1 MNLDIGSTRNH
12 LQAFDFIKLF
22 IEDLGWNYPKN
33 KAKFPF
39 QIKEETFYRQETA
52 ELSGLVVYEI
62 TSPDGLIPDSKTRA
76 IISEEIQ
83 KIKFEHLLI
92 FVDQNRT
99 QSVWRWLKLQHNKN
113 LPREHAFYKGQTG
126 DLFISKLAGL
136 FTDINELE
144 NNFTLLDVTK
154 KIKNAFDVEK
164 ITKKFFKEF
173 ETKHGDFVQEISGI
187 NNEKHRAWY
196 ASVLL
201 HRLMFIWFLQKK
213 HFLDHGNGHY
223 LVDKLKQI
231 QQIENNQYYQLFLKP
246 LFFEGFAK
254 PEQERSEQ
262 TNQLLGNIVYL
273 NGGLFLPHQIEEL
286 YPNIQV
292 TDQAFKDLFVLFSNY
307 SWNLD
312 DSLNGKDN
320 EINPDVL
327 GYIFEKYINQ
337 KQFGAYYTRPEI
349 TDYLSEQTIYKL
361 LLDKVNLPAIPE
373 LNLQARQFKD
383 ISELLLKLD
392 APLCQKLL
400 FEVLPNLSILDP
412 ACGSGAF
419 LVAAMKTLINVYA
432 AIIGKIKFLNDTA
445 LNNWL
450 KNAEKEHK
458 SIDYFIK
465 KQIISNNL
473 YGVDIM
479 PEAMEIAKLRLF
491 LALVSSA
498 QTVDQLEP
506 LPNIDFNIMAGNSLI
521 GLLQVDEKIFEQK
534 DLFSGKSYRQ
544 VLTEKN
550 EMIASYRDA
559 TSYYRKDLGHFR
571 NDIAEYK
578 RKDYA
583 ILNNMLLAEF
593 SKLKIQFEQATWDEK
608 KNKEG
613 KSIKRLLTLEDIE
626 QLQPFHWG
634 YEFDQIFEKG
644 GFDAIITNPPWE
656 VLQADEKEFF
666 QQYAPEIQ
674 KNKLRI
680 EDWTKQFVE
689 FMQNSELREIWL
701 NYVSGFSYTTNFFKS
716 SQQYQYQTAV
726 VNGKKTGSS
735 INLYKLFTEQCFNLL
750 KEKGECGIVI
760 PSGIY
765 TDLGATGLRNLLF
778 NQTKITG
785 LFCFENRK
793 MIFEGVDSR
802 FKFVV
807 LTFVKTK
814 DRSHAGALEREQY
827 AGALERD
834 QIEQTEQTSFPRSSV
849 GTRNSILKRE
859 NEKTTNLTGLEDLSG
874 FSPTFPVAFMRHE
887 VIELASFPNANSL
900 KLSIDLIK
908 KLSPDSF
915 SIMEF
920 KTPLDIHIAEKMLTF
935 PLLGETLEQTWNLKL
950 TISFHM
956 TNYSYLF
963 KSENAAGRLP
973 LYEGK
978 MIHQFTHLWGDS
990 KPRYWIE
997 ETEGR
1002 KALLGKKEDS
1012 GQKLDYQC
1020 YRLGFRDITASTNE
1034 RTMIATVLPKS
1045 VFTGNT
1051 LMYSYLPENNLEILF
1066 IVTMLNSF
1074 IVDWI
1079 LRQKVTS
1086 HCNFF
1091 YVYQTPIPRL
1101 QLKDKWFK
1109 EIVEKAAGLICTT
1122 DEFEELRKE
1131 LEEQG
1136 FEIEGNKSRE
1146 QLRAELDAIVAT
1158 IYGLSEEELK
1168 HILSTFP
1175 LVKEE
1180 VKRKVLEEFRR
1191 LN

>member
-1 MNLDIGSTRNH
+1 MNLDIKSTRDH
-12 LQAFDFIKLF
+12 LQAFDFINLF
-22 IEDLGWNYPKN
+22 VEDLGWNRPKN
-33 KAKFPF
+33 KNKFPF
-39 QIKEETFYRQETA
+39 QIQEETFYRQEIA
-52 ELSGLVVYEI
+52 ELSGVVVYEI
-62 TSPDGLIPDSKTRA
+62 TSPNGLIPDSKTRA
-76 IISEEIQ
+76 IVSEEIQ
-83 KIKFEHLLI
+83 KIKFEHLVI
-92 FVDQNRT
+92 FVDQYRT
-99 QSVWRWLKLQHNKN
+99 QSIWRWLKSQQNKN

-144 NNFTLLDVTK
+144 NNLTLLDVTK

-187 NNEKHRAWY
+187 DHEKHRAWY

-223 LVDKLKQI
+223 LVDQLKKI
-231 QQIENNQYYQLFLKP
+231 QQVEKNQYYQRFLKP

-254 PEQERSEQ
+254 PEQERSQE
-262 TNQLLGNIVYL
+262 TNQLLGHIVYL
-273 NGGLFLPHQIEEL
+273 NGGLFLPHQIEEM

-292 TDQAFKDLFVLFSNY
+292 TDQAFEALFVLFSNY

-361 LLDKVNLPAIPE
+361 LLDKINLPAIPE
-373 LNLQARQFKD
+373 LNWEARQFKD
-383 ISELLLKLD
+383 ISDLLLKLD

-400 FEVLPNLSILDP
+400 FEILPNLSILDP

-432 AIIGKIKFLNDTA
+432 AIIGKINFLNNTA

-450 KNAEKEHK
+450 KNAEKAHK
-458 SIDYFIK
+458 SIHYFIK
-465 KQIISNNL
+465 KQIITNNL

-498 QTVDQLEP
+498 QTVEQLEP

-521 GLLQVDEKIFEQK
+521 GLLHVDEKSFEQQ

-544 VLTEKN
+544 VLIAKN
-550 EMIASYRDA
+550 EMIANYKDA
-559 TSYYRKDLGHFR
+559 TTYNKDLGHLR
-571 NDIAEYK
+571 NYIADYK
-578 RKDYA
+578 RKDYV
-583 ILNNMLLAEF
+583 ILNHLLLEEF
-593 SKLKIQFEQATWDEK
+593 SKLKIQFEQATWDDK

-613 KSIKRLLTLEDIE
+613 KPIKRLLTLEDIE

-656 VLQADEKEFF
+656 VFKPQAKEFF
-666 QQYAPEIQ
+666 ADYSEWVT
-674 KNKLRI
+674 KNKMTIKDFEKEKSHLLSNP
-680 EDWTKQFVE
+680 ETKTA
-689 FMQNSELREIWL
+689 WL
-701 NYVSGFSYTTNFFKS
+701 NYQSQFSFVSLYFRNSL
-716 SQQYQYQTAV
+716 QYQHQTAV
-726 VNGKKTGSS
+726 VNGKKTGSD
-735 INLYKLFTEQCFNLL
+735 INLYKLFAEQCFNLL

-765 TDLGATGLRNLLF
+765 TDLGTTGLRNLLF
-778 NQTKITG
+778 NQTNITG
-785 LFCFENRK
+785 LFCFENNK
-793 MIFEGVDSR
+793 LIFEGVHRS

-814 DRSHAGALEREQY
+814 DHFHARTWERENNQ
-827 AGALERD
+827 
-834 QIEQTEQTSFPRSSV
+834 S
-849 GTRNSILKRE
+849 
-859 NEKTTNLTGLEDLSG
+859 
-874 FSPTFPVAFMRHE
+874 FPVAFMRHE
-887 VIELASFPNANSL
+887 VSELTDFPNAHSL

-920 KTPLDIHIAEKMLTF
+920 KTPLDIHIAEKMLKF
-935 PLLGETLEQTWNLKL
+935 PLLGETLGQTWNLKL
-950 TISFHM
+950 TNEFHM
-956 TNYSYLF
+956 TNDSHLF
-963 KSENAAGRLP
+963 KTENAVGRLP

-990 KPRYWIE
+990 KPKYWID

-1012 GQKLDYQC
+1012 GEKLDYQC
-1020 YRLGFRDITASTNE
+1020 YRLAYRAIASSTNE
-1034 RTMIATVLPKS
+1034 RALIATIIPPC
-1045 VFTGNT
+1045 FTGNSVNISKQ
-1051 LMYSYLPENNLEILF
+1051 LDSFSLLICVSF
-1066 IVTMLNSF
+1066 FNSF
-1074 IVDWI
+1074 VADWL
-1079 LRQKVTS
+1079 LRQKVS
-1086 HCNFF
+1086 ANINMF
-1091 YVYQTPIPRL
+1091 YVYQLPIPRL
-1101 QLKDKWFK
+1101 GIKDEWFK
-1109 EIVEKAAGLICTT
+1109 EIVEKSAGLICTT
-1122 DEFEELRKE
+1122 EEFEDLRKA
-1131 LEEQG
+1131 LEEEG
-1136 FEIEGNKSRE
+1136 FEIERNKSRE
-1146 QLRAELDAIVAT
+1146 QLRAELDAIVAV
-1158 IYGLSEEELK
+1158 IYGLTEEELE

-1175 LVKEE
+1175 LVEE
-1180 VKRKVLEEFRR
+1180 DIKRNVLVEFRLLSKSR
-1191 LN
+1191 D

>member
-62 TSPDGLIPDSKTRA
+62 ISPDGLIPDSKTRA

-154 KIKNAFDVEK
+154 KIKSAFDVEK

-273 NGGLFLPHQIEEL
+273 NGGLFLPHQIEET

-292 TDQAFKDLFVLFSNY
+292 ADQAFKDLFVLFSNY

-349 TDYLSEQTIYKL
+349 TNYLSEQTISKL
-361 LLDKVNLPAIPE
+361 ILDRINSEYDWQSFEDCQSWGLDLP
-373 LNLQARQFKD
+373 NYQFKD
-383 ISELLLKLD
+383 LEELWENFDARLCWKLIGKNGI
-392 APLCQKLL
+392 L
-400 FEVLPNLSILDP
+400 ENLTLLDP

-419 LVAAMKTLINVYA
+419 LVAAMKFLMEKVYKV
-432 AIIGKIKFLNDTA
+432 IVNKIENNLKDEQLTQWREKIKNS
-445 LNNWL
+445 
-450 KNAEKEHK
+450 HP

-656 VLQADEKEFF
+656 SFEPNGKEFF
-666 QQYAPEIQ
+666 QEYSSAFS
-674 KNKLRI
+674 KNKMTI
-680 EDWTKQFVE
+680 KNFENEIK
-689 FMQNSELREIWL
+689 ELLKNQQIKSAWL
-701 NYVSGFSYTTNFFKS
+701 NYHSNYNHQRLFFRIAD
-716 SQQYQYQTAV
+716 QYKHQV
-726 VNGKKTGSS
+726 PIIDGKKQGKD

-785 LFCFENRK
+785 LFCFENNK
-793 MIFEGVDSR
+793 LIFEGVHRS

-814 DRSHAGALEREQY
+814 DRSHAGALERENNQ
-827 AGALERD
+827 
-834 QIEQTEQTSFPRSSV
+834 S
-849 GTRNSILKRE
+849 
-859 NEKTTNLTGLEDLSG
+859 
-874 FSPTFPVAFMRHE
+874 FPVAFMRHE
-887 VIELASFPNANSL
+887 VIELASFPNVNSL

-950 TISFHM
+950 HREFNM
-956 TNYSYLF
+956 TDDSYLF
-963 KSENAAGRLP
+963 KTENAAGRLP

-978 MIHQFTHLWGDS
+978 MIHQFTHLWDDS
-990 KPRYWIE
+990 KPKYWID

-1020 YRLGFRDITASTNE
+1020 YRLAYRAIASSTNE
-1034 RTMIATVLPKS
+1034 RALIATILPRNIFCPHS
-1045 VFTGNT
+1045 
-1051 LMYSYLPENNLEILF
+1051 MNLESVIESTISQETRFLLTALF
-1066 IVTMLNSF
+1066 NSF
-1074 IVDWI
+1074 ILDWL
-1079 LRQKVTS
+1079 LRQKVS
-1086 HCNFF
+1086 ANLSMF
-1091 YVYQTPIPRL
+1091 YIYQLPIPRL
-1101 QLKDKWFK
+1101 GIKDKWFK
-1109 EIVEKAAGLICTT
+1109 EIVERASGLICTT

-1180 VKRKVLEEFRR
+1180 VKRKVLEEFS
-1191 LN
+1191 LLSNCKNFK

>member
-12 LQAFDFIKLF
+12 LQTFDFIKLF
-22 IEDLGWNYPKN
+22 IEDLGWNRPKN

-62 TSPDGLIPDSKTRA
+62 ISPDGLIPDSKTRA

-173 ETKHGDFVQEISGI
+173 ETKHADFVQEISGI
-187 NNEKHRAWY
+187 NNEKYRAWY

-231 QQIENNQYYQLFLKP
+231 QQIKNNQYYQLFLKP

-254 PEQERSEQ
+254 PEQERSQQ

-273 NGGLFLPHQIEEL
+273 NGGLFLPHQIEEI
-286 YPNIQV
+286 YPDIQV
-292 TDQAFKDLFVLFSNY
+292 TDQAFKDLFILFSKY

-312 DSLNGKDN
+312 DKIGGKDDQ
-320 EINPDVL
+320 INPDVL

-400 FEVLPNLSILDP
+400 FKVLPNLSILDP

-458 SIDYFIK
+458 SIHYFIK

-521 GLLQVDEKIFEQK
+521 GLLQVDEKSFEQG

-544 VLTEKN
+544 VLNEKN
-550 EMIASYRDA
+550 AMIASYKDA
-559 TSYYRKDLGHFR
+559 TTYNKDLGHLR
-571 NDIAEYK
+571 NYIADYK
-578 RKDYA
+578 CKHYA

-656 VLQADEKEFF
+656 VLKPVAREFF
-666 QQYAPEIQ
+666 QEY
-674 KNKLRI
+674 
-680 EDWTKQFVE
+680 
-689 FMQNSELREIWL
+689 SELVTRRGISIKDFEKEQSKLLSNPETKTAWL
-701 NYVSGFSYTTNFFKS
+701 DYQSKFSFVSLYFRNSL
-716 SQQYQYQTAV
+716 QYQHQTSV
-726 VNGKKTGSS
+726 VNGKKTGSD

-765 TDLGATGLRNLLF
+765 SDLGAMSLRNLLF
-778 NQTKITG
+778 DQTKITG

-807 LTFVKTK
+807 LTFVRNKGVAT
-814 DRSHAGALEREQY
+814 LV
-827 AGALERD
+827 
-834 QIEQTEQTSFPRSSV
+834 IENNANNQS
-849 GTRNSILKRE
+849 
-859 NEKTTNLTGLEDLSG
+859 
-874 FSPTFPVAFMRHE
+874 FPVAFMRHE
-887 VIELASFPNANSL
+887 VSELASFPNTDSL

-920 KTPLDIHIAEKMLTF
+920 KTPLDIQIAEKMLTF

-950 TISFHM
+950 TREFDM
-956 TNYSYLF
+956 TNDSHLF
-963 KSENAAGRLP
+963 KSENAAGLLP

-978 MIHQFTHLWGDS
+978 MIDHYTATLS
-990 KPRYWIE
+990 EPRYWVDQQ
-997 ETEGR
+997 EGR
-1002 KALLGKKEDS
+1002 KTYLKNQEDIK
-1012 GQKLDYQC
+1012 QKFDYEF
-1020 YRLGFRDITASTNE
+1020 YRIGMRSITGGTNW
-1034 RTMIATVLPKS
+1034 RTLVCTILPKN
-1045 VFTGNT
+1045 VFCGNS
-1051 LMYSYLPENNLEILF
+1051 LLVNKHNGIDAVQLL
-1066 IVTMLNSF
+1066 VLNAFLSSF
-1074 IVDWI
+1074 IVDSY
-1079 LRQKVTS
+1079 LRRSVLT
-1086 HCNFF
+1086 NVNMF
-1091 YVYQTPIPRL
+1091 YIYQLPIPRL
-1101 QLKDKWFK
+1101 GIKDKWFK

-1122 DEFEELRKE
+1122 LEFEDLRKE

-1180 VKRKVLEEFRR
+1180 VKTKVLEEFT
-1191 LN
+1191 LLSNCKNFK